1 MVKPLVALAPLDGVT
16 DPVFR
21 GVVHS
26 LAPADLYSTEF
37 VKAEHVTEDFLSRER
52 EAARTMPTVVQ
63 LWGNDPDAYEAA
75 AARVGRGPFVGIDIN
90 LGCAV
95 PKILRKGYCAALMER
110 PALVRELV
118 AAVRRGAPE
127 LPVSVKT
134 RLADNDAATDRW
146 LGFLTDLEIDAA
158 ALHFRR
164 MNRDYRS
171 AADWSGAAGWAAR
184 FHAAGKRLFG
194 NGDVLTRPE
203 ARRVAGR
210 YGLDGVMI
218 GRAVLRNPCA
228 FAEDPT
234 TSFVAVAADQRI
246 VLFRRHLAEVER
258 LYGPEAFPRMKRYVA
273 TYLFDLPEAAK
284 GVYGAPNFADA
295 RGVLSR
301 GLPPGRRS
309 AGALGGGRS
318 AEGGAEW
325 PCFLTEGRSSFRHYE
340 KEHQTR

>member
-1 MVKPLVALAPLDGVT
+1 MVHPLVALAPLDGVT

-21 GVVHS
+21 GIIHS
-26 LAPADLYSTEF
+26 LAPADLYYTEF
-37 VKAEHVTEDFLSRER
+37 VKAEHVNGDFLARER

-75 AARVGRGPFVGIDIN
+75 AARVGKGPFVGIDMN

-118 AAVRRGAPE
+118 AAVRRGAPD
-127 LPVSVKT
+127 LQVSVKT
-134 RLADNDAATDRW
+134 RLADSDAATDRW
-146 LGFLTDLEIDAA
+146 LDFLTDLEIDAA

-164 MNRDYRS
+164 MGRDYRT

-194 NGDVLTRPE
+194 NGDVLTRTE

-228 FAEDPT
+228 FAEDPAT
-234 TSFVAVAADQRI
+234 RFRDLSAEHRI
-246 VLFRRHLAEVER
+246 ALFRHHLAAAER

-284 GVYGAPNFADA
+284 GVYGAADFADA

-301 GLPPGRRS
+301 GAP
-309 AGALGGGRS
+309 AGAALGQAAAGQAAAGQADLNGVAFSQR
-318 AEGGAEW
+318 
-325 PCFLTEGRSSFRHYE
+325 
-340 KEHQTR
+340 